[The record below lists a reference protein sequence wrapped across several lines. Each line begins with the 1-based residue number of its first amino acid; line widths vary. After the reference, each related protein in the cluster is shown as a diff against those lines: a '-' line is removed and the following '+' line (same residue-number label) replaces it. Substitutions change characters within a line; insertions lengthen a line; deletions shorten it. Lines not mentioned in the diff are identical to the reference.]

1 MGAAATSAFPDINP
15 QIKFVGVSKL
25 RDLNATKLKEQTD
38 DALVIQEN
46 DTPLSVLLS
55 YKRYL
60 AMREEFNAMLS
71 VIEVLSNENERE
83 GLLKAFEDLRAGR
96 VRSLADIESDLEKK

>member
-1 MGAAATSAFPDINP
+1 MAMATSAFLDINP

-25 RDLNATKLKEQTD
+25 RDLNATKLRDQTD

-55 YKRYL
+55 YQRYQD
-60 AMREEFNAMLS
+60 MRAEVNALVSMIEMLT
-71 VIEVLSNENERE
+71 NDHERD
-83 GLLKAFEDLRAGR
+83 GLIAAFEDIRKGH
-96 VRSLADIESDLEKK
+96 VRSLDEIEADMQKD

>member
-1 MGAAATSAFPDINP
+1 MGAATSTFPDINP
-15 QIKFVGVSKL
+15 HIKFVGVSKL
-25 RDLNATKLKEQTD
+25 RDLNATKLREQTD

-55 YKRYL
+55 YERYQ
-60 AMREEFNAMLS
+60 AMRQEFNAMLS
-71 VIEVLSNENERE
+71 MIEMLANDHERN

-96 VRSLADIESDLEKK
+96 VRSLAEVEADLERE

>member
-1 MGAAATSAFPDINP
+1 MATSAFLDINP

-25 RDLNATKLKEQTD
+25 RDLNATKLREQTD

-60 AMREEFNAMLS
+60 AMREEYNAMLS
-71 VIEVLSNENERE
+71 MIEMLSNEKERT
-83 GLLKAFEDLRAGR
+83 GILSAFEDIRAGR
-96 VRSLADIESDLEKK
+96 VRSLDEIEADLERA

>member
-1 MGAAATSAFPDINP
+1 MGTAASSAFPDINP

-25 RDLNATKLKEQTD
+25 RDLNATKLREQTD

-55 YKRYL
+55 YKRYQ
-60 AMREEFNAMLS
+60 AMREEFNALLSMIEMLT
-71 VIEVLSNENERE
+71 NEYEHKS
-83 GLLKAFEDLRAGR
+83 LLKAFEDIRSGR
-96 VRSLADIESDLEKK
+96 VRSLAEIEADLEKE

>member
-1 MGAAATSAFPDINP
+1 MGAATSAFPDINP
-15 QIKFVGVSKL
+15 QIRFVGVSKL
-25 RDLNATKLKEQTD
+25 RDLNAAKLREQTD

-60 AMREEFNAMLS
+60 AMRDEFNALLS
-71 VIEVLSNENERE
+71 MIEVLSNENERE
-83 GLLKAFEDLRAGR
+83 GLLKAFEDIRSGR
-96 VRSLADIESDLEKK
+96 VRSLAEIEADLAKGE

>member
-1 MGAAATSAFPDINP
+1 MATSAFLDINP

-25 RDLNATKLKEQTD
+25 RDLNATKLRDQTD

-60 AMREEFNAMLS
+60 AMREEFTAMLS
-71 VIEVLSNENERE
+71 MIEMLSNEKERI
-83 GLLKAFEDLRAGR
+83 GILAAFEDISAGR
-96 VRSLADIESDLEKK
+96 VRSLDEIEADLERE